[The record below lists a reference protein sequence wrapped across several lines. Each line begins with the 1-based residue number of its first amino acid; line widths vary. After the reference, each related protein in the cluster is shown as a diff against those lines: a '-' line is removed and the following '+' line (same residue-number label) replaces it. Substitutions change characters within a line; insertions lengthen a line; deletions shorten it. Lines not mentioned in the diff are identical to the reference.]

1 MIRVKDGYYG
11 SSTQDGTWN
20 GVIGELQR
28 RRIDLSILD
37 LSVTS
42 ERAQVIYIDIKKL
55 IISVF

>member
-55 IISVF
+55 MASII